1 MSLTTTE
8 TREVA
13 VVSVGGLPGSPVTAR
28 VTALLVRAREAVFY
42 VWSRTE

>member
-1 MSLTTTE
+1 
-8 TREVA
+8 
-13 VVSVGGLPGSPVTAR
+13 VSVGGLPGSPVTAR